1 MNGDD
6 DLGDFSML
14 ELFREEAETQLAVL
28 SEGLVA
34 LEGSADAKPVL
45 DELMRAAHSM
55 KGAARIVG
63 LDPLVK
69 LAHALEDIFVAALR
83 GELAISSN
91 AVDLLLQTVDRIS
104 AVAQGGDEGLAALE
118 TVLPTVLEQLA
129 VLRAGQLAEEATPGT
144 AAGAEPPA
152 AAEIAPA
159 ATTEAQPEDAAA
171 PIADAIGVPPV
182 QTPEAAPIAAAGS
195 AAAAAAS
202 AVSATPSPT
211 AAQSLRG
218 PDKSIR
224 MTAEAIERLTGLTAE
239 TVVEATRLEHLMDD
253 FGRLRE
259 RQRELFKIL
268 SGMRNALEEGA
279 DATRLADDLMAAFNC
294 LEQCRRLLTERDER
308 LEQYARR
315 SANLANRL
323 SRETL
328 SSRMLPFGSILRAYP
343 RMVRDLARELG
354 KSCRLEIR
362 GEATKIDREIL
373 ERLDA
378 PLSHLV
384 RNALDHGMESPAE
397 RASNGKPPEGRLVL
411 EAYHRSGQLRVVVSD
426 DGGGIDVEKL
436 RAKVVQR
443 ELETPARAA
452 ELSHQELFEFLFLPG
467 FSTAARITEISG
479 RGVGLDAVRT
489 MVQEAR
495 GSISVRST
503 PGTGT
508 TFDIELPVARSV
520 ARALL
525 VTIAGDRYAIPI
537 ARIER
542 VLEVATTSLRSV
554 EGRPYFAFDELDI
567 ALVPAIEILELGEP
581 DWQAAVLS
589 VVVIRDAG
597 RVYGLIVEGLNGE
610 RDLVVRP
617 LDSRLGHLPDVAAVA
632 TDESGGVVLILDVE
646 ELVRNIDALISGGA
660 LQRPSAAR
668 GQQSAQRSVKRIL
681 VVDDSLTVRQAERQ
695 LLENHGYLVDVAVDG
710 MEGWS
715 AVRLNNYQLVV
726 TDVDMPR
733 MNGIE
738 LVRKIRG
745 EGRMQDLPIVI
756 VSYKDRAEDR
766 LKGLEAGANH
776 YLAKGGFRD
785 TALLEAVVDLIGQP
799 DE

>member
-1 MNGDD
+1 MSTED

-14 ELFREEAETQLAVL
+14 DLFREEAEAQLAVL

-34 LEGSADAKPVL
+34 LEGAADAKPVL

-69 LAHALEDIFVAALR
+69 LAHALEDLFVAALR
-83 GELAISSN
+83 GELTISPA
-91 AVDLLLQTVDRIS
+91 AVDVLLETVDRIS
-104 AVAQGGDEGLAALE
+104 AVAQGDEAGLAALDAE
-118 TVLPTVLEQLA
+118 LPGRLEQLA
-129 VLRAGQLAEEATPGT
+129 ILRAGAL
-144 AAGAEPPA
+144 
-152 AAEIAPA
+152 
-159 ATTEAQPEDAAA
+159 
-171 PIADAIGVPPV
+171 
-182 QTPEAAPIAAAGS
+182 PEAPRS
-195 AAAAAAS
+195 AAADRPDAPAAAS
-202 AVSATPSPT
+202 APPAPAPAAGDSSPT
-211 AAQSLRG
+211 PASAPVIVPPPSAPAGGTAAPPEASRAGAASAAPVAQSGRG
-218 PDKSIR
+218 PEKSIR
-224 MTAEAIERLTGLTAE
+224 MTAEAIERLTGLAAE
-239 TVVEATRLEHLMDD
+239 SVVESTRLELLMED
-253 FGRLRE
+253 FGRLRD
-259 RQRELFKIL
+259 RQRDLSQIL
-268 SGMRNALEEGA
+268 SGMRSTLEEDGERGQLAGNLQEALE
-279 DATRLADDLMAAFNC
+279 C
-294 LEQCRRLLTERDER
+294 LEACRRLLAERDER
-308 LEQYARR
+308 LEHYARR
-315 SANLANRL
+315 SASLANRL

-328 SSRMLPFGSILRAYP
+328 SSRMLPFGSILRGYP

-354 KSCRLEIR
+354 KGCRLEIR
-362 GEATKIDREIL
+362 GEGTRIDREIL

-384 RNALDHGMESPAE
+384 RNALDHGLESPAA
-397 RASNGKPPEGRLVL
+397 RGAQGKPPEGQLL
-411 EAYHRSGQLRVVVSD
+411 IEAYHRFGQLRVVVSD
-426 DGGGIDVEKL
+426 DGAGIDVERL
-436 RAKVVQR
+436 REKVVQK

-508 TFDIELPVARSV
+508 RFDIQLPVARSV
-520 ARALL
+520 ARSLL
-525 VTIAGDRYAIPI
+525 VTIAGDRYAMPT

-542 VLEVATTSLRSV
+542 VLHVPFEDLRSV
-554 EGRPYFAFDELDI
+554 EGRPYFTFEGADI
-567 ALVPAIEILELGEP
+567 ALVPASEILELGQP
-581 DWQAAVLS
+581 DWHAEALA

-597 RVYGLIVEGLNGE
+597 RPYGLVVDSLNGE

-617 LDSRLGHLPDVAAVA
+617 LDARLGHLPDVAAAA
-632 TDESGGVVLILDVE
+632 TDEAGGVVLILDVE
-646 ELVRNIDALISGGA
+646 EMVRNIDTLISGGG
-660 LQRPSAAR
+660 LQRPSARKAEAALR
-668 GQQSAQRSVKRIL
+668 TTKRIL

-715 AVRLNNYQLVV
+715 AVRLNSYQLVV

-733 MNGIE
+733 MNGID

-799 DE
+799 DD